1 MERVAYPT
9 HLVGCEDLVGGC
21 GSAWKAGGEVEK
33 VFEEDFDGGE
43 AGGGGCGELGRQLM
57 DPGTLGV
64 VSWG

>member
-1 MERVAYPT
+1 M
-9 HLVGCEDLVGGC
+9 GCEDLVGGR
-21 GSAWKAGGEVEK
+21 GASWEAGGEVEE

-57 DPGTLGV
+57 DPCTLEV